1 MRRIRIFALGI
12 VSFFAVLMG
21 ALLAPGTFVNR
32 ALSAALCTVFSFS
45 STVCTVNLA
54 KSSERVVAAT
64 PPTVERNIS
73 DWLVQRDPGE
83 FDDAPSAP
91 PGSNPQA
98 PPFPQ
103 DPGPN
108 QPVRPD
114 FDNRDQNPVNPAA
127 PSNNIS
133 LQELTGTFITSYYA
147 DSSPESLFY
156 WTPVKVTETEEGLV
170 AEFCDEDCVNGYKL
184 SPNVK
189 HLPLQE
195 TTIIEDEGLIVE
207 TAESQDGAA
216 VWGEIKDKDSGEAI
230 YFMSEKIADGKAIS
244 TRSNRPVASS
254 LLRLKTVQS
263 KAIFA
268 TRSNFIQVDNT
279 IQPGNQ
285 NIPSTQKQQP
295 LAKTGNLSNN
305 GKLNE
310 LTKNAPRIDE
320 FKFTNNNTPGQPT
333 LQTDTNQQL
342 KNNQQVRS
350 PQSSTG
356 TNSGSSQSDQEQ
368 LDRQKLAEAEL
379 KQKERLNQNPSN
391 KPSPSVQEKLRK
403 IGGNNPCPQ
412 ARAEIKSVGVKVL
425 SASHNLSEIASPA
438 SQISSIKVGAN
449 IFCPPSN
456 LSKIATRASRSLSKS
471 SKLLGLIAR
480 GSRLALRVAGRFAV
494 PLMIADLA
502 FTAYEYCRDNPTVCK
517 SIRDR
522 IARALFPDS
531 SQQTAQQPQQTASVV
546 TARISQVDDVAR
558 IYVDGKIV
566 FEGFYA
572 YGGKGGDT
580 GWQPI
585 NVGSGRHQVRLV
597 VENTYTGESGGWF
610 EIKVNGELKI
620 NQGRPFQKDQITG
633 TKYDQ
638 TTTLEVP

>member
-64 PPTVERNIS
+64 PPAVERNIS

-83 FDDAPSAP
+83 FDDAPSVPA
-91 PGSNPQA
+91 GSNPQA

-114 FDNRDQNPVNPAA
+114 FDADPNPVNPAA

-156 WTPVKVTETEEGLV
+156 WTPVKVTETAEGLV
-170 AEFCDEDCVNGYKL
+170 AEFCDEDCVSGHKL
-184 SPNVK
+184 SPNLK

-254 LLRLKTVQS
+254 LSRPELVQS

-279 IQPGNQ
+279 IPNSQPGKPNS
-285 NIPSTQKQQP
+285 IP
-295 LAKTGNLSNN
+295 LNKTGNLQNN
-305 GKLNE
+305 VNLNKVTTNVPPTE
-310 LTKNAPRIDE
+310 TLSIG
-320 FKFTNNNTPGQPT
+320 NNNTSGQATFEVKGNP
-333 LQTDTNQQL
+333 QL
-342 KNNQQVRS
+342 NNQRVRA

-368 LDRQKLAEAEL
+368 LDRQKRAEAEL

-456 LSKIATRASRSLSKS
+456 LSKIATRASRALSKS

-531 SQQTAQQPQQTASVV
+531 SPQQPQQTASVV

-558 IYVDGKIV
+558 IYIDGKIV